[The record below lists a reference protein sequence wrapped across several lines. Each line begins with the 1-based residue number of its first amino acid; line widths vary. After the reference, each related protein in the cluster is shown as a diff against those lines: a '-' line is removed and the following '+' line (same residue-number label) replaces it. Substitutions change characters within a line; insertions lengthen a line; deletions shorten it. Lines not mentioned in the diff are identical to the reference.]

1 MKKLLLLLL
10 LFTTPIICF
19 SQTSFSCNLK
29 EFCDWNEYKDT
40 WEDDCNPFEYN
51 CLFVMNKDETM
62 FVHTTAAMKST
73 YYVKEKLSGEDNQFT
88 YKVVSDV
95 GNEYYYIFDVKNE
108 EVKAIT
114 EDENGNSILIRWYV
128 KSIF

>member
-10 LFTTPIICF
+10 LFVTPIICF
-19 SQTSFSCNLK
+19 SQTSFSCDLK
-29 EFCDWNEYKDT
+29 EYCDWNEVT
-40 WEDDCNPFEYN
+40 EVWEYDCDPFEYN
-51 CLFVMNKDETM
+51 CLFEMNKDETM
-62 FVHTTAAMKST
+62 FVHTTPTMKST
-73 YYVKEKLSGEDNQFT
+73 YYVKDKLSSEDNQFT
-88 YKVVSDV
+88 YNVVSDA

-108 EVKAIT
+108 EIKAIT

>member
-1 MKKLLLLLL
+1 MKKLLLLL

-62 FVHTTAAMKST
+62 FVHTTATMKST

-88 YKVVSDV
+88 YEVVSDV